1 MFLEDLVNNDIMPAL
16 DNNLAL
22 KYKFVFTGMTEETPQ
37 TEIAQMQAE
46 MTVWKSMND
55 LLKQAQQ
62 DKIKEKV
69 ADLPMNQAFWALVEK
84 NYTRGEIRETF
95 FDDKGASTRK
105 ELQYIPGD
113 PAFMAWQQ
121 LLLTIDAQKKQE
133 AQMASQQDAATQ
145 EAQIKMAQEQQ
156 KHEHAEAGH
165 ERDKE
170 KHGLEMEQIKSKAAS
185 DAVQHGLKESA
196 KEFGATKSSN
206 IGGTN
211 TANPINKL

>member
-1 MFLEDLVNNDIMPAL
+1 LINNDVLSAL
-16 DNNLAL
+16 DKQIAS

-46 MTVWKSMND
+46 MTVYKTMND
-55 LLKQAQQ
+55 LLKQAQ
-62 DKIKEKV
+62 KEKIDEVV

-84 NYTRGEIRETF
+84 NYTRGEIRELF
-95 FDDKGASTRK
+95 FGDKGASKRR

-113 PAFMAWQQ
+113 QAFMAWQQ
-121 LLLTIDAQKKQE
+121 LLLTIDNVKKQE
-133 AQMASQQDAATQ
+133 VQQASQQDAATQ
-145 EAQIKMAQEQQ
+145 EAQMKMAQEQQ

-185 DAVQHGLKESA
+185 DAVAHGLKDTA
-196 KEFGATKSSN
+196 KQFGATKADHV
-206 IGGTN
+206 GGVPG
-211 TANPINKL
+211 ANPINTFGGE